1 MDWAERKKQERLKR
15 MQLLQAKKKEEERML
30 ADANDTMALAKNA
43 FSKNKFSEAAELY
56 IKSSKIFE
64 TLGWT
69 QQAEMLLKEA
79 SDMEIK
85 KKELEEKTLL
95 QEEKLRLEKEHYE
108 IRAQEILAE
117 KERLKQL
124 EEELRNRPSP
134 ELQLKID
141 RAVMIEEKAK
151 NLELKGKTAKALA
164 RYEYLLELFHEI
176 GYDSQKI
183 KPIQEKIN
191 SLKN

>member
-30 ADANDTMALAKNA
+30 TDANDTMALAKNA
-43 FSKNKFSEAAELY
+43 FSKNKFSKAAELY

-164 RYEYLLELFHEI
+164 RYEYLIELFHEI